1 VKSSFRSALRTLL
14 GPALR
19 WFRGQLEVIELGIA
33 AIQERQDDLLARHR
47 TEVAAHEG
55 DVEVVGRALAQQRV
69 AIERLEAE
77 IRELREELRA
87 ARHDRPGTGSSGSP
101 APTVGR

>member
-1 VKSSFRSALRTLL
+1 MKSSFRSALRTLL

-19 WFRGQLEVIELGIA
+19 WFQGQLGALEQGIA
-33 AIQERQDDLLARHR
+33 AIQESQGDLLARHR
-47 TEVAAHEG
+47 AEVEAHEG

-87 ARHDRPGTGSSGSP
+87 VGHDRPGTESSGLP